1 MTIDRLLKSL
11 FSATS
16 LVVILFLTSCVLF
29 LHGRGLER
37 DLQSCQFWSTEAYLR
52 LSPSAKRDL
61 NEQFQ
66 LHVDM
71 LEDMAD
77 RDSARDPNY

>member
-1 MTIDRLLKSL
+1 MTFERILESF
-11 FSATS
+11 FSTTS
-16 LVVILFLTSCVLF
+16 LAVIFFVTSWILF
-29 LHGRGLER
+29 LHGRGLELE
-37 DLQSCQFWSTEAYLR
+37 LQSCQFWSTEAYLR

-61 NEQFQ
+61 NERFQ

-77 RDSARDPNY
+77 GDPARDPNY